1 MPKSATIKDVAAAAG
16 VSPSLVSFVFNG
28 KNRVGAQTRERVLEA
43 ARKLGYKPA
52 EAPQRLEWP
61 AARFIGVVVPEL
73 EAHAGWIEQLT
84 HSAYRRGYTVL
95 AGSAQNDPV
104 HFCHLVRAFSGT
116 LGLVARLPQEDKKE
130 LTDAVKLSG
139 IPYVISVDE
148 KADQTIQNLI
158 NQL

>member
-61 AARFIGVVVPEL
+61 AARWFL
-73 EAHAGWIEQLT
+73 SW
-84 HSAYRRGYTVL
+84 RRMPDG
-95 AGSAQNDPV
+95 
-104 HFCHLVRAFSGT
+104 
-116 LGLVARLPQEDKKE
+116 
-130 LTDAVKLSG
+130 
-139 IPYVISVDE
+139 
-148 KADQTIQNLI
+148 
-158 NQL
+158 